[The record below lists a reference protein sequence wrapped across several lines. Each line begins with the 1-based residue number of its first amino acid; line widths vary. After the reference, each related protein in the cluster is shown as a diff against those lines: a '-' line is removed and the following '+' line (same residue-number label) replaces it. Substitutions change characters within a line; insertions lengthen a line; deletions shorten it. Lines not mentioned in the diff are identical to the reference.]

1 MAVIDPQAYCRAVEA
16 HLCRRNGGH
25 LIRIVGPAF
34 DLVKGWAEA
43 GIPLAVACAG
53 IDRTVDRALRKPG
66 RHRPM
71 RVEFCDADVKATQDE
86 WARAVGPVVAAA
98 GDAAASARRRSM
110 TQHIENVLA
119 QLSTLRAGGRVPDA
133 LEPALA
139 ATAAAL
145 EARRADGGGA
155 RGAARDALIAQL
167 HDLDVALTH
176 AAVAAVTDIDRAAIR
191 REAEAEIGAYRV
203 RLDAA
208 HWDAAL
214 AAATARLVR
223 LRLGLPVVAYD

>member
-1 MAVIDPQAYCRAVEA
+1 MIDPQAYCRAVEA

-34 DLVKGWAEA
+34 DLVKAWAEA

-66 RHRPM
+66 RHRAV
-71 RVEFCDADVKATQDE
+71 RVEFCDADVKAAQDE
-86 WARAVGPVVAAA
+86 WARAVGPVVAG
-98 GDAAASARRRSM
+98 GDAAVSARRRSM

-145 EARRADGGGA
+145 EVRRADGGGA

-176 AAVAAVTDIDRAAIR
+176 AAVAAVTDSDRAAIR
-191 REAEAEIGAYRV
+191 REAEGEIGAYRG